1 MGKQY
6 LLPLLSFFSNAA
18 WCFIDA
24 FASIGLFVIIVPFI
38 TIVPRGIIV
47 PFAGI
52 PG

>member
-6 LLPLLSFFSNAA
+6 LLPLLQFSQMLHGV
-18 WCFIDA
+18 FIDA
-24 FASIGLFVIIVPFI
+24 FASIGLFVIIAPFI

-47 PFAGI
+47 PFACI